1 MTAGHGS
8 ARADL
13 SYPLA
18 AMPASPLR
26 PSLFERH
33 PKATLLLML
42 LFLLPLTDLVFTR
55 LYALFKPQFYR
66 NQSSFRVRD
75 QIYHHGFKPKVSVNL
90 EYWGPLGAPYRIN
103 SMGFRDRI
111 VREVPLRSDQHRIV
125 FIGDSFT
132 EGIGIP
138 YEKTFVGLVE
148 EALAPR
154 GIEVLNAGAASY
166 TPIIDYRRAQQ
177 LVEDVGLR
185 FDELVVF
192 IDIGDIQDE
201 TTYGLDAL
209 GHVSFK
215 QNRWLKEDRAN
226 WYQGKPAWLASFP
239 VYQFL
244 RKNTLVLSTAYEYLL
259 LRSSRGP
266 RRAAAWTLEEP
277 AFQEYGL
284 EGLAKAEKHM
294 DLLADFAAAHGI
306 RLTVAVYPWPDQ
318 ILAGD
323 RDSRQVRFW
332 SAWAEAKGVG
342 LIDCF
347 PGFFQGSGEE
357 TVRREFIKGD
367 IHWNQ
372 AGHRRVAEV
381 VLAHLGRRGEPE
393 PAAAA
398 GQR

>member
-1 MTAGHGS
+1 M
-8 ARADL
+8 
-13 SYPLA
+13 
-18 AMPASPLR
+18 
-26 PSLFERH
+26 
-33 PKATLLLML
+33 LLL
-42 LFLLPLTDLVFTR
+42 LLPLTDVVFTH
-55 LYALFKPQFYR
+55 LYALYRPQFYR
-66 NQSSFRVRD
+66 NQSAFRVRD
-75 QIYHHGFKPKVSVNL
+75 QIYHHGFKPNVSVDL
-90 EYWGPLGAPYRIN
+90 EYWGPLAAPYRIN
-103 SMGFRDRI
+103 SMGFRDRV
-111 VREVPLRSDQHRIV
+111 VREVPLRSDKHRIV

-166 TPIIDYRRAQQ
+166 TPIIDYRRAKQ

-201 TTYGLDAL
+201 TTYALDAQ
-209 GHVSFK
+209 GNVSFK

-226 WYQGKPAWLASFP
+226 WYQGKPAWLAGFP

-244 RKNTLVLSTAYEYLL
+244 RKNTLVLSTVYEYLL
-259 LRSSRGP
+259 LWSSRGP

-284 EGLAKAEKHM
+284 EGLAKARKHM
-294 DLLADFAAAHGI
+294 DLLADFAAAQGI
-306 RLTVAVYPWPDQ
+306 CLTVAVYPWPDQ
-318 ILAGD
+318 ILAND

-347 PGFFQGSGEE
+347 PSFFQGSGDEM
-357 TVRREFIKGD
+357 VRREFIKGD

-381 VLAHLGRRGEPE
+381 VLAHLGRRRKPG